1 MQAAAA
7 IERLQIAQ
15 IKPQADRLGMVQPIN
30 PNRFRVGDAYQYI
43 RRDNLTG
50 REMSRFTRVITKI
63 ENGLVYISN
72 DGAEEINTI
81 DGAKVLVVSSSTS
94 FRYDPPKLEVP
105 PDGLIVGKKWTGA
118 YVELDLK
125 SQRKFLREDKFKILQ
140 QEIIEVVAGK
150 FMTFKIEDVS
160 FNH

>member
-1 MQAAAA
+1 M
-7 IERLQIAQ
+7 L
-15 IKPQADRLGMVQPIN
+15 
-30 PNRFRVGDAYQYI
+30 FR
-43 RRDNLTG
+43 
-50 REMSRFTRVITKI
+50 
-63 ENGLVYISN
+63 SN

-118 YVELDLK
+118 YLELDLK

-140 QEIIEVVAGK
+140 QETIEVVAGK

-160 FNH
+160 FNNFGTRASLVYWVDPEWGLPVRTDREVINARANIRISETVQLLSRTRISN